1 MLYNGTSYELHEAL
15 WDSHLDIPSIKN
27 NAMAVGEGG
36 FMSDRNIGNML
47 LNLMLVNNYETIVG

>member
-1 MLYNGTSYELHEAL
+1 
-15 WDSHLDIPSIKN
+15 
-27 NAMAVGEGG
+27 MAVGEGG